1 MSGFEVAGLVLGII
15 PLAISALEH
24 YKAGQGVLA
33 TIIKFR
39 GQLDTLIYRLKLQ
52 RTFFYLN
59 ILDLLRNAGVSE
71 VVNKSDI
78 SEEECINIL
87 RNTRSA
93 DEIKDYLGPGH
104 LYDTFQE
111 ILTRYETCLKTIVS
125 KLGHIKRPPK
135 AAKDDLKAILEKNSV
150 GASAFA
156 FRERISFTIEK
167 GSLKELLD
175 ELSED
180 RLSLREMIDSLKT
193 QQVFSARYPS
203 DDAQKLATMLSKV
216 QRQAAPLFEAMRKGC
231 NCGCKQRHTVL
242 MRLDSRVPLKK
253 SRQRKLREQTEFSL
267 IFDFHGHLQETHV
280 NVHEDDDFNEDYD
293 IKSSSRVMIVHKVT
307 QLHRE
312 KMVTRICQ
320 HVSEAQ
326 AAGRILK
333 FKLNKEDLFLVDGPP
348 ENRRNFAS
356 PITLADILKA
366 GCQDEDA
373 KMFPKEQT
381 LLALNVASSI
391 LQLQQTWWLGLP
403 FNSNEIKILGPQ
415 EKSFIASGS
424 FPFIEQFIG
433 EIPPPPY
440 AKAIDSGACIG
451 PDPKTA
457 LTELAILLLEIWH
470 HRPLELWCHKLGKEN
485 PTSPQGRMMVAI
497 EWLQA
502 TSRRLLPYQS
512 LVIEHCLQV
521 CAGSLRFWHEK
532 EFLKMYCENII
543 KPLQEILGAWDTSGK
558 SFT

>member
-1 MSGFEVAGLVLGII
+1 MSGLEVARLVLGII

-24 YKAGQGVLA
+24 YKAGRSVVA
-33 TIIKFR
+33 TFVKFH

-52 RTFFYLN
+52 RAFFYLN

-71 VVNKSDI
+71 VINKPDI

-87 RNTRSA
+87 RNAKSA
-93 DEIKDYLGPGH
+93 EEVRDYISSGH
-104 LYDTFQE
+104 LYDTFHE
-111 ILTRYETCLKTIVS
+111 ILTRYETCLKAIVS

-135 AAKDDLKAILEKNSV
+135 VAKDDLKAILEKNPV
-150 GASAFA
+150 GASGFA
-156 FRERISFTIEK
+156 FRERLSFTIEK
-167 GSLKELLD
+167 GSLKQLVE

-180 RLSLREMIDSLKT
+180 RLSLREMIESLKT
-193 QQVFSARYPS
+193 QQVYTARDPS
-203 DDAQKLATMLSKV
+203 NGAKDLANMLSRV
-216 QRQAAPLFEAMRKGC
+216 QRQARPLFEAMRKGC
-231 NCGCKQRHTVL
+231 NCGCERKHKIF

-253 SRQRKLREQTEFSL
+253 SRERRLREQIEFSL
-267 IFDFHGHLQETHV
+267 IFDHHGYLQETHV
-280 NVHEDDDFNEDYD
+280 NVHEDHLSEDYNTK
-293 IKSSSRVMIVHKVT
+293 ITSRTVFAQKVT
-307 QLHRE
+307 ERHSE
-312 KMVTRICQ
+312 KTVNLICQ

-333 FKLNKEDLFLVDGPP
+333 LRLSNADLFVVDGPS
-348 ENRRNFAS
+348 ENGRNFTA

-366 GCQDEDA
+366 GYQDDDA

-381 LLALNVASSI
+381 MLALKVASSI

-403 FNSNEIKILGPQ
+403 FNSNGIKILSLQ
-415 EKSFIASGS
+415 DKSFTAAGS
-424 FPFIEQFIG
+424 FPFIEQFMG
-433 EIPPPPY
+433 EIPQPPY
-440 AKAIDSGACIG
+440 VKAIESDACIG

-470 HRPLELWCHKLGKEN
+470 HRSLEAWCQKSGIEN

-512 LVIEHCLQV
+512 QVIEHCLQV
-521 CAGSLRFWHEK
+521 CAGSLRFWHER

-543 KPLQEILGAWDTSGK
+543 RPLQEILGAWDTSGGAY
-558 SFT
+558 S

>member
-24 YKAGQGVLA
+24 YKAGRGVVA
-33 TIIKFR
+33 TFVKFH

-71 VVNKSDI
+71 VVNKTDL
-78 SEEECINIL
+78 SEEDCITIL
-87 RNTRSA
+87 RNAKTA
-93 DEIKDYLGPGH
+93 EEIREYIASEH
-104 LYDTFQE
+104 LYDTFDE
-111 ILTRYETCLKTIVS
+111 ILRRYETCLKAIIS

-135 AAKDDLKAILEKNSV
+135 AAKDDLKAILETNPVGTSV
-150 GASAFA
+150 FA
-156 FRERISFTIEK
+156 FRERLSFTIEK
-167 GSLKELLD
+167 GSLKQLVE

-180 RLSLREMIDSLKT
+180 RLSLREMVDSLKT
-193 QQVFSARYPS
+193 QQVYTARNPS
-203 DDAQKLATMLSKV
+203 DDAQKLASMLSRV
-216 QRQAAPLFEAMRKGC
+216 QRQAMPLFEAMRKGC
-231 NCGCKQRHTVL
+231 NCGCEKKHKVF
-242 MRLDSRVPLKK
+242 MRLDSRVPLQK

-267 IFDFHGHLQETHV
+267 IFDHHGYLQETHV
-280 NVHEDDDFNEDYD
+280 NIHEDDLNEDYD
-293 IKSSSRVMIVHKVT
+293 IKTTSRVVFVQEATEQHSERIVT
-307 QLHRE
+307 L
-312 KMVTRICQ
+312 ICQ

-326 AAGRILK
+326 AAGHILK
-333 FKLNKEDLFLVDGPP
+333 LRLNNEHLFLVDGPS
-348 ENRRNFAS
+348 ENRRNFTA

-366 GCQDEDA
+366 GYQDDDA

-381 LLALNVASSI
+381 LLALKVASSI

-403 FNSNEIKILGPQ
+403 FNSNEIKILSPQ
-415 EKSFIASGS
+415 EKSLITAGS
-424 FPFIEQFIG
+424 FPFIEQLMG

-440 AKAIDSGACIG
+440 VKAIESDACIG

-470 HRPLELWCHKLGKEN
+470 HRPLEAWCQKSGKEN

-512 LVIEHCLQV
+512 QVIEQCLQV

-532 EFLKMYCENII
+532 DFLKMYCENII
-543 KPLQEILGAWDTSGK
+543 KPLQEILGAWDTSGRAY
-558 SFT
+558 S